1 MATLAKR
8 AVRKIGKMIFPEPAP
23 KPRPPVPLNNP
34 YPIRTPD
41 ATNKSRVDEYWGG
54 YTIRSNPY
62 ATAQDVIDFL
72 KWRDA
77 HFHKSYEFKG
87 FWADHSGKTILD
99 YGCGPG
105 HDLCGF
111 LLYSNPAKVYGV
123 DISHKVLSLAGHNI
137 GLHGVPAD
145 RLELVQTA
153 DLTDRIPLPDAAVDY
168 VHSCGV
174 VHHTSHPA
182 GILNE
187 FHRVLKPGGRGLLM
201 VYNRASVF
209 YHLYVAYAR
218 LILEPQ
224 WAGKTIEEVFTASTD
239 GPDCP
244 VSICYEPAEFAAM
257 CEAAGFATEFVGGFV
272 ASNEL
277 DLWDMHAA
285 KALRDPRLGE
295 PHKSFLK
302 ALDWDKDRLPLYRG
316 KYAGIGGTYRITRR

>member
-1 MATLAKR
+1 MQTLAKR
-8 AVRKIGKMIFPEPAP
+8 AVRKIGKMIFPEPTP
-23 KPRPPVPLNNP
+23 KPRPPVPVNNP
-34 YPIRTPD
+34 YPIRTPA
-41 ATNKSRVDEYWGG
+41 ATTRSPVDEYWGG
-54 YTIRSNPY
+54 YTIRSEPFS
-62 ATAQDVIDFL
+62 TAEEHIAFH
-72 KWRDA
+72 KWRDE
-77 HFHKSYEFKG
+77 HFHKSYAFKG
-87 FWADHSGKTILD
+87 LWADHTGETLLD

-105 HDLCGF
+105 HDVTGF
-111 LLYSNPAKVYGV
+111 LVHSNPAKVYGV
-123 DISHKVLSLAGHNI
+123 DVSHRALSLAGHNA
-137 GLHGVPAD
+137 GLQGVSAD
-145 RLELVQTA
+145 RIELIQTA

-182 GILNE
+182 GILKE

-224 WAGKTIEEVFTASTD
+224 WARKSIEEVFTASTD

-244 VSICYEPAEFAAM
+244 VSICYEPAEFTAM
-257 CEAAGFATEFVGGFV
+257 CETAGFETEFVGGFV

-285 KALRDPRLGE
+285 RALRDPRLGAA
-295 PHKSFLK
+295 HKEFLK
-302 ALDWDKDRLPLYRG
+302 ALDWDADRLPLYLG

>member
-1 MATLAKR
+1 
-8 AVRKIGKMIFPEPAP
+8 MIFPEPTP
-23 KPRPPVPLNNP
+23 KPRPPVPVNNP
-34 YPIRTPD
+34 YPIRTPA
-41 ATNKSRVDEYWGG
+41 ATTRSPVDEYWGG
-54 YTIRSNPY
+54 YTIRSEPFS
-62 ATAQDVIDFL
+62 TAEEHIAFH
-72 KWRDA
+72 KWRDE
-77 HFHKSYEFKG
+77 HFHKSYAFKG
-87 FWADHSGKTILD
+87 LWADHTGETLLD

-105 HDLCGF
+105 HDVTGF
-111 LLYSNPAKVYGV
+111 LVHSNPAKVYGV
-123 DISHKVLSLAGHNI
+123 DVSHWALSLAGHNA
-137 GLHGVPAD
+137 GLQGVSAD
-145 RLELVQTA
+145 RIELIQTA

-182 GILNE
+182 GILKE

-224 WAGKTIEEVFTASTD
+224 WARKSIEEVFTASTD

-244 VSICYEPAEFAAM
+244 VSICYEPAEFTAM
-257 CEAAGFATEFVGGFV
+257 CETAGFETEFVGGFV

-285 KALRDPRLGE
+285 RALRDPRLGAA
-295 PHKSFLK
+295 HKEFLK
-302 ALDWDKDRLPLYRG
+302 ALDWDADRLPLYLG